1 MAAILAFAY
10 FPQLARAYADA
21 DADQGKQLF
30 EKRCTGCH
38 SLDQNKEGPRLRGVY
53 GRQAGKTP
61 GYTYSAALQSSQL
74 IWDDASLDKWL
85 TDPDSLIPD
94 NNMAFHVPRLDERA
108 EVIRYLKALSSK

>member
-1 MAAILAFAY
+1 MAAILTFAF
-10 FPQLARAYADA
+10 FPQMACAGA
-21 DADQGKQLF
+21 DADQSKQLF

-38 SLDQNKEGPRLRGVY
+38 SLDQDKEGPRLRGVY

-94 NNMAFHVPRLDERA
+94 NDMAFRVPRPDERA
-108 EVIRYLKALSSK
+108 EIIRYLKTLSSK